1 MLRFLNLA
9 AAALLFLHG
18 LVHLLG
24 TAVYL
29 RLAELPEFPY
39 KTTLLNGYWDLGPA
53 GIRIFGILWAGAA
66 IGLWVGALAFLLDWP
81 NWRVLLV
88 GVTLFSVVLTALD
101 WTVAYA
107 GLIVNVGI
115 LAALFLAPR
124 L

>member
-9 AAALLFLHG
+9 AAAVLFLHG

-29 RLAELPEFPY
+29 RLAEIPEFPY
-39 KTTLLNGYWDLGPA
+39 KTTLLGGSWNLGPS
-53 GIRIFGILWAGAA
+53 GIRVFGGLWAGAA
-66 IGLWVGALAFLLDWP
+66 LGFWLGTLAFLMDWP
-81 NWRVLLV
+81 TWRTVLIR
-88 GVTLFSVVLTALD
+88 VTLFSLVLTTLD

-107 GLIVNVGI
+107 GLVVNLGI
-115 LAALFLAPR
+115 LIALFLAPR